1 MNMESQLNKHLK
13 ENNMTKE
20 KDLALITSIIL
31 NEDILGGTIFQT
43 FDKAYALAEKFQDK
57 FSHDFNWENQ
67 KLDFDES
74 IILFTKQQI
83 EISLDKFEK
92 EIEEIERIEKDNN

>member
-43 FDKAYALAEKFQDK
+43 FDRAYAIAEKFQYIYP
-57 FSHDFNWENQ
+57 HDFKWEGED
-67 KLDFDES
+67 LEFDEAV
-74 IILFTKQQI
+74 ILFTKQQI